1 MPFQTRMIK
10 YEKQEVMK
18 NQANTIGL
26 CYNTHRLTQ
35 GDIEMTKQN
44 RQLTNLEKHE
54 TVRNRLQMAPEASNR
69 MIARTIGVSPS
80 FVGRI
85 RKGLEGQGVLQG
97 QVHTLSSKWTNH
109 PYLKEHPELLNGLSE
124 KSLRALRA
132 PHVLDKMQEIGSK
145 SPRYCQRLLY
155 QEYKSANKNPAIKI
169 SEQDVTIF
177 QADIRSGLPEIPDNS
192 VDIVFVD
199 PEYSRQAV
207 STLFSYIGSVSAR
220 ILKDGGSCLVL
231 TGGAH
236 LDIALSELTKSDKA
250 LKFQWNISY
259 ICSRAT
265 PLIQGRR
272 VQTAVKN
279 IIWLTKSKY
288 KGPIQYDII
297 EAPPDKDDKLYH
309 PWGQSE
315 QGVKTI
321 LERFATDASGEGITV
336 CDFMAGG
343 GSTVTAALQ
352 IGSVRKII
360 ASDINA
366 QAVLKIKRRVADLF
380 ISKTT
385 S

>member
-1 MPFQTRMIK
+1 MA
-10 YEKQEVMK
+10 KQ
-18 NQANTIGL
+18 I
-26 CYNTHRLTQ
+26 
-35 GDIEMTKQN
+35 
-44 RQLTNLEKHE
+44 RQLTNIEKHE
-54 TVRNRLQMAPEASNR
+54 TVRSRLLIAPEASDR
-69 MIARTIGVSPS
+69 VIARTIGVSPS
-80 FVGRI
+80 FVGKI
-85 RKGLEGQGVLQG
+85 RKGLLAQAILRG
-97 QVHTLSSKWTNH
+97 QVHTKSSEWTSH
-109 PYLKEHPELLNGLSE
+109 PYLKEHPELCNGLSE
-124 KSLRALRA
+124 KSLRAIRA
-132 PHVLDKMQEIGSK
+132 PHVLDKMQSIGST

-155 QEYKSANKNPAIKI
+155 QEYKAANKNPAISL

-177 QADIRSGLPEIPDNS
+177 QADIRSELPEIPDNS

-207 STLFSYIGSVSAR
+207 STLFSHIGSISAR
-220 ILKDGGSCLVL
+220 ILKEGGSCLVL

-236 LDIALSELTKSDKA
+236 LNIALSELAKVDKV

-279 IIWLTKSKY
+279 IIWLTKGKY

-297 EAPPDKDDKLYH
+297 EAPPDKNDKFYH

-321 LERFATDASGEGITV
+321 LERFAIDAGGNGLTV

-352 IGSVRKII
+352 IGTISKII
-360 ASDINA
+360 ASDVNPESVI
-366 QAVLKIKRRVADLF
+366 KIKRRVADLF
-380 ISKTT
+380 VSKTNC
-385 S
+385 

>member
-1 MPFQTRMIK
+1 
-10 YEKQEVMK
+10 
-18 NQANTIGL
+18 
-26 CYNTHRLTQ
+26 
-35 GDIEMTKQN
+35 MTKQN

-54 TVRNRLQMAPEASNR
+54 TVRNRLQMAPEASDR

-80 FVGRI
+80 FVGKI
-85 RKGLEGQGVLQG
+85 RKGLVQCVLRGQT
-97 QVHTLSSKWTNH
+97 HTSSSDWTNH

-132 PHVLDKMQEIGSK
+132 SHVLDKMQEIGSK

-155 QEYKSANKNPAIKI
+155 QEYKAANKNPGIKI
-169 SEQDVTIF
+169 SEQDIKIF
-177 QADIRSGLPEIPDNS
+177 QSDISSGLPEVPDNS

-199 PEYSRQAV
+199 PPYNRQAV
-207 STLFSYIGSVSAR
+207 STLFSHIGSISAR

-236 LDIALSELTKSDKA
+236 LDIALNELTNADKA

-259 ICSRAT
+259 ICPRAT
-265 PLIQGRR
+265 PFIQGRR

-279 IIWLTKSKY
+279 IIWLTKGKY
-288 KGPIQYDII
+288 RGPIQYDII
-297 EAPPDKDDKLYH
+297 EAPPDNKDKLYH

-315 QGVKTI
+315 QGVKAI
-321 LERFATDASGEGITV
+321 LERFATNSSGKGITV

-343 GSTVTAALQ
+343 GSTVTAAMQ
-352 IGSVRKII
+352 IGTVSKII
-360 ASDINA
+360 ASDNNS

-385 S
+385 R